1 MPSHVDRRHADGR
14 PAAVMPLGIVAR
26 PAACLEPPSPVR
38 MPAMA
43 SSRWRVAVLTAAGVS
58 AWLAMGVRGVETRA
72 SSREAAAPTSVSA
85 STPLQQQPLD
95 VIYVPTPPEVVRQML
110 LTAKVG
116 PGDVVM
122 DLGSGD
128 GRIPIAAVKDFG
140 ATRGIGVELDHQR
153 VLEARA
159 NAQAAGVAERV
170 TFLEQD
176 LFTTDLSQATVIA
189 MYLLPRINARLAP
202 VLRALAPGTRIV
214 SHNYDMG
221 PAWKPARSFVVEN
234 NLIHF
239 WTVPRR

>member
-1 MPSHVDRRHADGR
+1 
-14 PAAVMPLGIVAR
+14 
-26 PAACLEPPSPVR
+26 
-38 MPAMA
+38 
-43 SSRWRVAVLTAAGVS
+43 
-58 AWLAMGVRGVETRA
+58 
-72 SSREAAAPTSVSA
+72 
-85 STPLQQQPLD
+85 
-95 VIYVPTPPEVVRQML
+95 ML

-140 ATRGIGVELDHQR
+140 AALGVGIELDHQR

-159 NAQAAGVAERV
+159 NAEAAGVGDRV

-176 LFTTDLSQATVIA
+176 LFATDLRPATVIA
-189 MYLLPRINARLAP
+189 MYLLPRINARLGP
-202 VLRALAPGTRIV
+202 VLKALEPGTRIV

-221 PAWKPARSFVVEN
+221 AAWKPSRSFVVEN

>member
-1 MPSHVDRRHADGR
+1 MNDGVR
-14 PAAVMPLGIVAR
+14 LLAAPLF
-26 PAACLEPPSPVR
+26 
-38 MPAMA
+38 
-43 SSRWRVAVLTAAGVS
+43 TAAI
-58 AWLAMGVRGVETRA
+58 LAPTAHGQQPVD
-72 SSREAAAPTSVSA
+72 AAASA
-85 STPLQQQPLD
+85 RRAHAAEVLQQPLD
-95 VIYVPTPPEVVRQML
+95 VIYVPTPHEVVRQML

-116 PGDVVM
+116 RGDVVM

-140 ATRGIGVELDHQR
+140 ASRGIGVELDHQR
-153 VLEARA
+153 VIEARA
-159 NAQAAGVAERV
+159 NAEAAGVADRV

-202 VLRALAPGTRIV
+202 TLRALKPGTRIV

-221 PAWKPARSFVVEN
+221 PAWKPTRSFVVEN
-234 NLIHF
+234 NVIHF